1 MVKEVDGVENLQCI
15 CRHDLFSINHKYARA
30 LPLEK
35 SEEQQTKHSCER
47 AGDAV
52 VVFSTKPDVKVC
64 CTRSDV
70 CPFRMSKI
78 GGLPQP

>member
-1 MVKEVDGVENLQCI
+1 MVMEVDGVKNLSI
-15 CRHDLFSINHKYARA
+15 CRHDLFSINHKYARV

-35 SEEQQTKHSCER
+35 SETKHSCER

-52 VVFSTKPDVKVC
+52 VVFSTDVKVC